1 MPTRGAFFLLVMLLG
16 STFGCATGDDRQWQK
31 VGVEYTTAEF
41 NRDVDA
47 CTRNKKLDDEC
58 MKAKGWVPM
67 NPDRPVATPSPT
79 PPRGGRY

>member
-1 MPTRGAFFLLVMLLG
+1 MPTRRAFFLLVLLFG
-16 STFGCATGDDRQWQK
+16 STFGCATGDERRWQK

-58 MKAKGWVPM
+58 MKARGWVPM
-67 NPDRPVATPSPT
+67 NPDRPAPTPSPT
-79 PPRGGRY
+79 PSRTRGY